1 MIRIKYFPGNTLL
14 HRLDPRTKFLL
25 VVLFIVVEVA
35 LLDIRLL
42 LFPFLA
48 SLVLYVST
56 KVPWKEVKGTW
67 KFILTIMAV
76 ISAVNA
82 FFTFHS
88 FLGMSIP
95 NPHVIAEFWIFKVT
109 MEGVV
114 LAVGAFMRFLSLA
127 IVSMCLVNTTDPGLY
142 APALAK
148 LKVPYKGAFV
158 VDLAMRYVPV
168 YTEELETTM
177 NAQMARGYKV
187 KAKGGL
193 FASILN
199 TVPLIVP
206 VAMNAML
213 SIYDVADA
221 MELRAFGAE
230 KTRTWYRT
238 VSFKRRDYASIIIL
252 IMMLVIA
259 IFLRIKFP
267 TYWIPTVR

>member
-25 VVLFIVVEVA
+25 VVLFVVIEVA
-35 LLDIRLL
+35 FIDIRLL
-42 LFPFLA
+42 LLPFLA
-48 SLVLYVST
+48 AIILYLSI
-56 KVPWKEVKGTW
+56 KAPWKEVKGTW
-67 KFILTIMAV
+67 KFLVGIIVFITTI
-76 ISAVNA
+76 NA
-82 FFTFHS
+82 FFTF
-88 FLGMSIP
+88 LGLNVP
-95 NPHVIAEFWIFKVT
+95 NPHVIAQFWIFKAT
-109 MEGVV
+109 TEGIV
-114 LAVGAFMRFLSLA
+114 LAAGSLMRFLSLA
-127 IVSMCLVNTTDPGLY
+127 LVSMCVVNTTDPGLY

-148 LKVPYKGAFV
+148 LKMPYKGAFV
-158 VDLAMRYVPV
+158 VDLAMRYMPV
-168 YTEELETTM
+168 YVEELETTK

-187 KAKGGL
+187 KIRGGF

-238 VSFKRRDYASIIIL
+238 VTFKRADYAAVTIL
-252 IMMLVIA
+252 LAALIVA
-259 IFLRIKFP
+259 IVLRTKFT
-267 TYWIPTVR
+267 TYWVPT

>member
-25 VVLFIVVEVA
+25 VVLFVVIEVA
-35 LLDIRLL
+35 FLDIRLL
-42 LFPFLA
+42 IFPFLA
-48 SLVLYVST
+48 SIFLYVSA
-56 KVPWKEVKGTW
+56 KVPWNEVKGTW
-67 KFILTIMAV
+67 KFLLTIMLF
-76 ISAVNA
+76 ISSVNA

-95 NPHVIAEFWIFKVT
+95 NPHVIAELWIFKVT
-109 MEGVV
+109 AEGIV
-114 LAVGAFMRFLSLA
+114 LALAAFMRFLSLVT
-127 IVSMCLVNTTDPGLY
+127 VSMCLVNTTDPGLY

-177 NAQMARGYKV
+177 NAQMARGYNV
-187 KAKGGL
+187 KTKGGL

-230 KTRTWYRT
+230 KTRTWYRM
-238 VSFKRRDYASIIIL
+238 VSFKARDYAAL
-252 IMMLVIA
+252 AFLFTMLVSA
-259 IFLRIKFP
+259 IYLRTRFP
-267 TYWIPTVR
+267 TYWIPT

>member
-1 MIRIKYFPGNTLL
+1 M
-14 HRLDPRTKFLL
+14 DPRTKFLL
-25 VVLFIVVEVA
+25 VVLFVVIEVTF
-35 LLDIRLL
+35 LDIRLL
-42 LFPFLA
+42 IFPFVA
-48 SLVLYVST
+48 SILLYISA

-67 KFILTIMAV
+67 KFLLGIIVFITT
-76 ISAVNA
+76 VNA
-82 FFTFHS
+82 AFTF
-88 FLGMSIP
+88 LGLSVP
-95 NPHVIAEFWIFKVT
+95 NPHIIAQFWVFKLT
-109 MEGVV
+109 TEGIV
-114 LAVGAFMRFLSLA
+114 LAAGSLMRFLSLA
-127 IVSMCLVNTTDPGLY
+127 IVSMCVVNTTDPGLY

-158 VDLAMRYVPV
+158 VDLAMRYMPV
-168 YTEELETTM
+168 YVEELETTK

-187 KAKGGL
+187 KIRGGF

-238 VSFKRRDYASIIIL
+238 VTFKRSDYGAVTIL
-252 IMMLVIA
+252 VVMLIVA
-259 IFLRIKFP
+259 IFLRTKFT
-267 TYWIPTVR
+267 TYWVPT

>member
-25 VVLFIVVEVA
+25 VVLFVVVEVA
-35 LLDIRLL
+35 FLDLRLL

-48 SLVLYVST
+48 SIFLYVST

-67 KFILTIMAV
+67 KFILTVMAV
-76 ISAVNA
+76 IGLVNA

-95 NPHVIAEFWIFKVT
+95 NPHVIAKFWIFTVT
-109 MEGVV
+109 MEGIV
-114 LAVGAFMRFLSLA
+114 LAVGALMRFLSLA
-127 IVSMCLVNTTDPGLY
+127 TVSMCLVNTTDPGLY

-187 KAKGGL
+187 KAKGGP

-238 VSFKRRDYASIIIL
+238 VSFKRRDYVSIATL
-252 IMMLVIA
+252 FVMLFVA
-259 IFLRIKFP
+259 IYLRTKFT
-267 TYWIPTVR
+267 TYWVPT

>member
-25 VVLFIVVEVA
+25 VVLFVVVEVA
-35 LLDIRLL
+35 FLDIRLL
-42 LFPFLA
+42 LVPFLV
-48 SLVLYVST
+48 SILLYVSA

-67 KFILTIMAV
+67 KFVITVMAV
-76 ISAVNA
+76 ISLVNA

-95 NPHVIAEFWIFKVT
+95 NPHIITQFWIFT
-109 MEGVV
+109 ITEEGVV
-114 LAVGAFMRFLSLA
+114 LAAGALLRFLSLVT
-127 IVSMCLVNTTDPGLY
+127 VSMCLVNTTDPGLY

-187 KAKGGL
+187 KARGGL

-238 VSFKRRDYASIIIL
+238 VSFKRRDYVAITIL
-252 IMMLVIA
+252 FIMLALA
-259 IFLRIKFP
+259 IFLKIRFP
-267 TYWIPTVR
+267 TYWIPT

>member
-1 MIRIKYFPGNTLL
+1 MIQIKYFPGNTLL

-25 VVLFIVVEVA
+25 VVLFVIIEVTF
-35 LLDIRLL
+35 LDIRLL

-48 SLVLYVST
+48 SVLLYVSA
-56 KVPWKEVKGTW
+56 KVPWKEVRGTW
-67 KFILTIMAV
+67 KFLLMIIV
-76 ISAVNA
+76 FISSFNA
-82 FFTFHS
+82 FFTFV
-88 FLGMSIP
+88 GMNVP
-95 NPHVIAEFWIFKVT
+95 NPHIIAQFWIFKAT
-109 MEGVV
+109 TEGIS
-114 LAVGAFMRFLSLA
+114 LAVGSIMRFLSLA
-127 IVSMCLVNTTDPGLY
+127 IVSMCVVNTTDPGLY

-158 VDLAMRYVPV
+158 VDLAMRYMPV
-168 YTEELETTM
+168 YVEELETTK

-187 KAKGGL
+187 KIRGGF

-238 VSFKRRDYASIIIL
+238 VTFKRADYAAIIIL
-252 IMMLVIA
+252 SIMVIVA
-259 IFLRIKFP
+259 IFLRSRFT
-267 TYWIPTVR
+267 TYWVPT